1 MSCEEMDYSEMDD
14 YNNSVM
20 IDFNESENSSE
31 MSLNR
36 KKQKKLLEDYKKSD
50 PNYYMYK
57 KMVLLEKNEKEP
69 VKIELYSTSLTPGN
83 KIRDAIT
90 GMRYNERVGSNNE
103 DLYFKVRMT
112 TIHDAKNVITLF
124 YNSPEEYE
132 RHQYVNISDEIK
144 RKWRN
149 KNKIALKTLQH

>member
-1 MSCEEMDYSEMDD
+1 MSCEEMDD
-14 YNNSVM
+14 YNNFGM

-36 KKQKKLLEDYKKSD
+36 KKQKKLLEDYKKTD

-57 KMVLLEKNEKEP
+57 KMVLLEKNEKETI
-69 VKIELYSTSLTPGN
+69 KIELYSTSLTPGN

-90 GMRYNERVGSNNE
+90 GMRYNERVGSNYE

-112 TIHDAKNVITLF
+112 TIHDANNVITLF

-132 RHQYVNISDEIK
+132 KHQYVNISDEIK

-149 KNKIALKTLQH
+149 KNKMALKILRY